1 MNIITHYL
9 RFATINLSVIICYNI
24 NMTKTNTDYVHST
37 HGFGA
42 VYDTASK
49 ILILGSHPSVKSKQ
63 AGFFYMHPKNRFWK
77 VLSRLFN
84 VDFIDADIATRKT
97 LLLNNHIAIYDVVE
111 ECDIIASSDAS
122 IRNVV
127 YADIPTIIDSS
138 QIKHIFLNGQ
148 KAYTLFVKAFPQYVS
163 IATPLPSTSPANAA
177 ASLEKLLD
185 KWKVITAFL

>member
-1 MNIITHYL
+1 
-9 RFATINLSVIICYNI
+9 
-24 NMTKTNTDYVHST
+24 MTKTNTDYVHST

-77 VLSRLFN
+77 VLSRKVNELKRGDLIHF
-84 VDFIDADIATRKT
+84 
-97 LLLNNHIAIYDVVE
+97 NNHIAIYDVVE

-163 IATPLPSTSPANAA
+163 IATSLPSTSPANAA